1 MTADTR
7 QTYYSTHTLQYGFAD
22 YQTLDGLGPVTRLG
36 DCWVLVP
43 FHDVRYTS

>member
-7 QTYYSTHTLQYGFAD
+7 QTYYSTHILQYGFAD
-22 YQTLDGLGPVTRLG
+22 YQTLDGLGPATRLG